1 MKENKA
7 ELNEELKVLSPYG
20 ENRGKVTVV
29 DEDGFKHKTEL
40 SRKQWLTKDLKDYF
54 LSGLGSLKF
63 DDIRVARGIDFSKD
77 SDGARDDREMDG
89 ARIATIISES
99 PKPLEV
105 KFQIDMK
112 NDYFSVG
119 TKDASLFMFG
129 LSTQRKGQ
137 DNVGLSSANQLPG
150 RAFLIPKTIDDDAK
164 LPRRKGK
171 SEEEVAEEVL
181 EKPYV
186 DKNGNIVI
194 YHSDKNGA
202 GKTYYIKET
211 YFIKQAQAVRDL
223 GVVSKN
229 NQPSQFLVLPSGQ
242 ITNEWDGKV
251 AGVKDKDLEKS
262 DKAIPAILGD
272 RREDEETFNKNLL
285 IASAAAFVYETE
297 IGKSS
302 PVRTKERK
310 SNEPKFVKTKE
321 PVENEKL
328 PEYEEFKGVDGV
340 YGCWKFKASIPIS
353 IVPKSKF
360 DAYGQA
366 VRIAKKADNPTK
378 RDKFNDKIKEEI
390 KAVNEWLEANDDA
403 DEKTR
408 AKYKNKLAKL
418 QDKLIEKSNM
428 RIYAATNDENGKID
442 YFVYIGDDKE
452 APKTKD
458 DLLDKDNVFK
468 IRKTG
473 LKVIDGRST
482 PVLEVYGNRHD
493 ESKGMVHDEILN
505 IIDVTP
511 GGNTELTELCETFS
525 RAEKS
530 IGMFNAFE
538 TMFYGHI
545 SKKHAEEADS
555 KKNTF
560 YTNEAKREKPTMPD
574 TKGMSPEDKAK
585 QKANYAAAKK
595 RHNSKEEKRER
606 ARTKHV
612 SSGFKAG
619 ELVKGFL
626 KKATVFAIAAVG
638 LVGALQAAGGI
649 SHGIGENQAERVAY
663 KDTVGYVQ
671 SVSNVNN
678 GDNGDNKD
686 ENQGEAVP
694 LNGNYNSMTDSVEPT
709 LFNYKLVNGNTVE
722 IDTSRPSIIAS
733 LFMGENPTTF
743 GYDMHGVREVE
754 KKNWGARLLVSNLG
768 GPDFTMGGIKG
779 AYSALGEM
787 VGQEVKENGVVMN
800 DVVYPNGT
808 TDMNSFVEALESLG
822 MAEKE
827 ANVAA
832 KSYTE
837 AFSVAYE
844 ASKDM
849 VSVEPEEE
857 ISYNLADGQLAETL
871 GALIN
876 KDVTTIISVNYD
888 NVNKE
893 GSVHA
898 LTKDGNLIEISF
910 NNGAGYSVEINNT
923 SGVEA
928 AILDAFDKA
937 KVADE
942 DADKTTSA
950 EDYFE
955 VNEYAP
961 IAELNLGSK
970 ESKLNNY
977 LSETYG
983 ENVGVYYSINPGMDD
998 NGKVAYQTGFVIV
1011 GAEDLDITRLKTSV
1025 LSTTNQTTTDQKI
1038 IYCATHAF
1046 GCSLGPAS
1054 GLYNGGVKVD
1064 TVTNELSEADKAVAE
1079 GVLISEYTM
1088 TTPSSERER

>member
-7 ELNEELKVLSPYG
+7 ELNEEVKVLSPYG

-29 DEDGFKHKTEL
+29 DEDGFKHTTEL

-63 DDIRVARGIDFSKD
+63 DDIQVARGVDFSKD
-77 SDGARDDREMDG
+77 GDRNDREIEE

-105 KFQIDMK
+105 KFQIDVK
-112 NDYFSVG
+112 NGHYSIG
-119 TKDASLFMFG
+119 TEDVSLFMFG

-137 DNVGLSSANQLPG
+137 DNDGLSNANQLPG
-150 RAFLIPKTIDDDAK
+150 RAFLIPKKIDDDAK

-181 EKPYV
+181 EKPYA

-223 GVVSKN
+223 SVVSKN
-229 NQPSQFLVLPSGQ
+229 NQPSQFLILPSGQ

-272 RREDEETFNKNLL
+272 RMEDEETFDKNLL
-285 IASAAAFVYETE
+285 VASAAAFVYETE

-340 YGCWKFKASIPIS
+340 FGCWKFKASIPIS

-378 RDKFNDKIKEEI
+378 KDKFNNNIKEEI
-390 KAVNEWLEANDDA
+390 KAVNEWLEANYDA

-408 AKYKNKLAKL
+408 AKYKNKLAVL
-418 QDKLIEKSNM
+418 QDKLIEKSDM

-442 YFVYIGDDKE
+442 YFVYIGDDKG
-452 APKTKD
+452 APKTKA

-473 LKVIDGRST
+473 LDVIAGRST

-545 SKKHAEEADS
+545 SKKHAEVADS
-555 KKNTF
+555 RKNVF
-560 YTNEAKREKPTMPD
+560 YANEAKRKRPTRPD
-574 TKGMSPEDKAK
+574 TKGMS
-585 QKANYAAAKK
+585 
-595 RHNSKEEKRER
+595 
-606 ARTKHV
+606 
-612 SSGFKAG
+612 
-619 ELVKGFL
+619 
-626 KKATVFAIAAVG
+626 
-638 LVGALQAAGGI
+638 
-649 SHGIGENQAERVAY
+649 
-663 KDTVGYVQ
+663 
-671 SVSNVNN
+671 
-678 GDNGDNKD
+678 D
-686 ENQGEAVP
+686 E
-694 LNGNYNSMTDSVEPT
+694 
-709 LFNYKLVNGNTVE
+709 
-722 IDTSRPSIIAS
+722 
-733 LFMGENPTTF
+733 
-743 GYDMHGVREVE
+743 
-754 KKNWGARLLVSNLG
+754 
-768 GPDFTMGGIKG
+768 
-779 AYSALGEM
+779 
-787 VGQEVKENGVVMN
+787 
-800 DVVYPNGT
+800 
-808 TDMNSFVEALESLG
+808 
-822 MAEKE
+822 
-827 ANVAA
+827 
-832 KSYTE
+832 
-837 AFSVAYE
+837 
-844 ASKDM
+844 
-849 VSVEPEEE
+849 
-857 ISYNLADGQLAETL
+857 
-871 GALIN
+871 
-876 KDVTTIISVNYD
+876 
-888 NVNKE
+888 
-893 GSVHA
+893 
-898 LTKDGNLIEISF
+898 
-910 NNGAGYSVEINNT
+910 
-923 SGVEA
+923 
-928 AILDAFDKA
+928 
-937 KVADE
+937 
-942 DADKTTSA
+942 
-950 EDYFE
+950 
-955 VNEYAP
+955 
-961 IAELNLGSK
+961 
-970 ESKLNNY
+970 
-977 LSETYG
+977 
-983 ENVGVYYSINPGMDD
+983 
-998 NGKVAYQTGFVIV
+998 
-1011 GAEDLDITRLKTSV
+1011 
-1025 LSTTNQTTTDQKI
+1025 
-1038 IYCATHAF
+1038 
-1046 GCSLGPAS
+1046 
-1054 GLYNGGVKVD
+1054 
-1064 TVTNELSEADKAVAE
+1064 
-1079 GVLISEYTM
+1079 
-1088 TTPSSERER
+1088 